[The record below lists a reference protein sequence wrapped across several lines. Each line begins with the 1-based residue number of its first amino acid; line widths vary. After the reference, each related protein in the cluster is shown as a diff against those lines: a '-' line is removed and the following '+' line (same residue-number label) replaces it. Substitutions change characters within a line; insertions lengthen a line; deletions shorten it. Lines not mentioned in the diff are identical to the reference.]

1 MHRLLLVLAFS
12 LSSVL
17 LFMGNVQAGAGHDHG
32 HDMPEPA
39 NSATD
44 NTPRLVMSSEQFELV
59 GTIEGRHMHLYLDD
73 FDTNAPIPDANIEL
87 EIAGTSLQAE
97 DEGNGIYHITLADEL
112 EEEGVHPVLATV
124 LTETNSDL
132 LTGELDIHIEEQ
144 EQEEVLKGIL
154 VTPSQLIIISCLISA
169 FFLLLIIVMR
179 RDIHRREQAS

>member
-1 MHRLLLVLAFS
+1 MKILLS
-12 LSSVL
+12 CCLSSVL

-59 GTIEGRHMHLYLDD
+59 GTVEGHNMHLHLDD
-73 FDTNAPIPDANIEL
+73 FATNAPIPAANIEL

-97 DEGNGIYHITLADEL
+97 DEGNGTYHITLADEL
-112 EEEGVHPVLATV
+112 EEGVHPVLATV
-124 LTETNSDL
+124 LTATSSDL
-132 LTGELDIHIEEQ
+132 LTGGLDIHIEEQ
-144 EQEEVLKGIL
+144 EQEEVLQGIL
-154 VTPSQLIIISCLISA
+154 VTPSQLIIISCLIGA

-179 RDIHRREQAS
+179 RDIHRREQTS